1 MDLLT
6 DEASANVPQ
15 TCTVS
20 DSQHWLREKKKKTLL
35 VCELCKKEN
44 DPNSHLVYYLDKQS
58 RNEIMAPVA
67 HFKSSSIQREVNE
80 GPMWNKIDNKAGYD

>member
-1 MDLLT
+1 MKPVQMCLKHALFPI
-6 DEASANVPQ
+6 AS
-15 TCTVS
+15 TGC
-20 DSQHWLREKKKKTLL
+20 EKKKKKTLL